1 MNKGLLHNEKNLER
15 LIVIIDN
22 GEDEKMQEKGI
33 CTLFAIKTKLQ
44 IPLLSNKSKVTWY
57 RVIVELSIYAT

>member
-44 IPLLSNKSKVTWY
+44 IPLLPNKSKVTWY

>member
-1 MNKGLLHNEKNLER
+1 MKKNLER

-44 IPLLSNKSKVTWY
+44 IPLLPNKSKVT
-57 RVIVELSIYAT
+57 

>member
-44 IPLLSNKSKVTWY
+44 IPLLSNKSKVT
-57 RVIVELSIYAT
+57 